1 MIGGLVM
8 LNTNWELKPE
18 EMTKGQRTQLKII
31 ETAIDLFGEKGF
43 SNVTLQEIA
52 AASDTSHPL
61 ILSHFKTKENLLA
74 AIRRFVSHNNHTWVD
89 KEINETDN
97 GFDCVLKHCLEN
109 IKWGF
114 FNPSQGKIILLT
126 YYYNSVAT
134 DESGVKAIDTGK
146 KRILKYV
153 LQAQREG
160 LIQTTENLEVIAEM
174 IHEYAIGL
182 FTKMLIENPGKNK
195 TKFPPIYKK
204 KLSLFLQSV
213 MSDSQPH

>member
-1 MIGGLVM
+1 M

-31 ETAIDLFGEKGF
+31 DTAIDLFGERGF

-74 AIRRFVSHNNHTWVD
+74 SIRKYVSFNNHTWVD
-89 KEINETDN
+89 REITETDN
-97 GFDCVLKHCLEN
+97 GFDCILKHCLEN
-109 IKWGF
+109 IKWGY

-126 YYYNSVAT
+126 YYYNTVSEG
-134 DESGVKAIDTGK
+134 DSGMKAAELGK

-160 LIQTTENLEVIAEM
+160 LSQSKETPEVLAEM

-182 FTKMLIENPGKNK
+182 FTKMLIENPGKNNK
-195 TKFPPIYKK
+195 AKFPAIYKK
-204 KLSLFLQSV
+204 KLSLFLQSI
-213 MSDSQPH
+213 MASSQTH